1 MTNYMAKKDLTF
13 HKNFTIKNNKAHFEY
28 QVLDTWECGVVLFG
42 MEVKSIRLG
51 QIDLN
56 NAYVSVKQG
65 KNPEIFLFNA
75 HIPAYKKANPEQL
88 AIYEPTR
95 SRKLL
100 LHRKEINKI
109 IGKMQEKG
117 LTAIPLKVYNKG
129 NQIKVEIALAKG
141 KKLFEKKEYLK
152 EKDIKKD
159 LSRQLKQRF

>member
-1 MTNYMAKKDLTF
+1 MAKKDLTF
-13 HKNFTIKNNKAHFEY
+13 QKNFSIKNTKANFEY
-28 QVLDTWECGVVLFG
+28 QIFDTWESGIILTG
-42 MEVKSIRLG
+42 MEVKSIKQG
-51 QIDLN
+51 QIDLK
-56 NAYVSVKQG
+56 NAYVSIKQQE
-65 KNPEIFLFNA
+65 KPEIFLINA

-88 AIYEPTR
+88 ATYEATR

-109 IGKMQEKG
+109 IGKIQEKG

-152 EKDIKKD
+152 ERDIKKD

>member
-1 MTNYMAKKDLTF
+1 MAKKELTF
-13 HKNFTIKNNKAHFEY
+13 HKSFTIKNNKAHFEY
-28 QVLDTWECGVVLFG
+28 QVLDTWECGVVLLG

-65 KNPEIFLFNA
+65 PSPEIYLLNA

-88 AIYEPTR
+88 AAYEATR

-100 LHRKEINKI
+100 IHRKEINKI

-152 EKDIKKD
+152 ERDIKKD

>member
-1 MTNYMAKKDLTF
+1 MTKKDLTF
-13 HKNFTIKNNKAHFEY
+13 YKNFQIKNNKAHFEY
-28 QVLDTWECGVVLFG
+28 QILDTWECGVVLLG

-56 NAYVSVKQG
+56 NAYISVKQS
-65 KNPEIFLFNA
+65 KKPEIFLFNA
-75 HIPAYKKANPEQL
+75 HIPAYKKASPEQVN
-88 AIYEPTR
+88 AYDPTR

-100 LHRKEINKI
+100 LRRPEINKI
-109 IGKMQEKG
+109 IGKIQEKG

-152 EKDIKKD
+152 ERDIKRD
-159 LSRQLKQRF
+159 LNRQLKKRF

>member
-1 MTNYMAKKDLTF
+1 MAKKDLTF
-13 HKNFTIKNNKAHFEY
+13 QKNFSIKNTKANFEY
-28 QVLDTWECGVVLFG
+28 QIFDTWESGIILTG
-42 MEVKSIRLG
+42 MEVKSIKQG
-51 QIDLN
+51 QIDLK
-56 NAYVSVKQG
+56 NAYVSIKQQA
-65 KNPEIFLFNA
+65 KPEIFLINA

-88 AIYEPTR
+88 AVYEPTR

-109 IGKMQEKG
+109 IGKIQEKG

-129 NQIKVEIALAKG
+129 NQIKVEVALAKG

>member
-1 MTNYMAKKDLTF
+1 MAKKDLTF
-13 HKNFTIKNNKAHFEY
+13 QKNFSIKNTKANFEY
-28 QVLDTWECGVVLFG
+28 QIFDTWESGIILTG
-42 MEVKSIRLG
+42 MEVKSIKQG
-51 QIDLN
+51 QIDLK
-56 NAYVSVKQG
+56 NAYVSIKQQE
-65 KNPEIFLFNA
+65 KPEIFLINA

-88 AIYEPTR
+88 AVYEATR

-109 IGKMQEKG
+109 IGKIQEKG

-152 EKDIKKD
+152 ERDIKKD

>member
-1 MTNYMAKKDLTF
+1 MSKKDLNF
-13 HKNFTIKNNKAHFEY
+13 HKNFQIKNNKAHFEY
-28 QVLDTWECGVVLFG
+28 QILDTWECGVLLLG
-42 MEVKSIRLG
+42 MEAKSIRLG

-56 NAYVSVKQG
+56 NAYISVKNG
-65 KNPEIFLFNA
+65 KKPEVYLFNA
-75 HIPAYKKANPEQL
+75 HIPAYKKASPEQL
-88 AIYEPTR
+88 ADYDPTR

-100 LHRKEINKI
+100 LHRSEINKI

-152 EKDIKKD
+152 ERDIKRD
-159 LSRQLKQRF
+159 LSRQLKKRF

>member
-1 MTNYMAKKDLTF
+1 MAKKDLTLQ
-13 HKNFTIKNNKAHFEY
+13 KNFSIKNTKANFEY
-28 QVLDTWECGVVLFG
+28 QIFDTWESGIILTG
-42 MEVKSIRLG
+42 MEVKSIKQG
-51 QIDLN
+51 QIDLK
-56 NAYVSVKQG
+56 NAYVSIKQQA
-65 KNPEIFLFNA
+65 KPEIFLINA
-75 HIPAYKKANPEQL
+75 HIPAYKKASPEQL
-88 AIYEPTR
+88 TDYEATR

-109 IGKMQEKG
+109 IGKIQEKG